1 MYIGTLASEPT
12 GRAGHALGVLSGDPP
27 TRRDDTARRLADD
40 DDPDVVAVDDG
51 DRGRAAGGEIFGR
64 AFSIRCF

>member
-40 DDPDVVAVDDG
+40 NDANVITVDDG
-51 DRGRAAGGEIFGR
+51 DRDRAACDKIFDGGVPVR
-64 AFSIRCF
+64 